1 MTERKKGEHKKTERI
16 KERIKDRIQER
27 RTNA

>member
-16 KERIKDRIQER
+16 KERIKDRIQEK